1 MVQEVDFVCQKVL
14 LRPTALPAVSPVQN
28 KELEAK
34 CVDLDSRLETDAEVV
49 VVHLVEF
56 GTRVQQADVA
66 GNRE

>member
-14 LRPTALPAVSPVQN
+14 LSPTTLPAVSPVQN

-34 CVDLDSRLETDAEVV
+34 GVDLDSRLETDAEVV